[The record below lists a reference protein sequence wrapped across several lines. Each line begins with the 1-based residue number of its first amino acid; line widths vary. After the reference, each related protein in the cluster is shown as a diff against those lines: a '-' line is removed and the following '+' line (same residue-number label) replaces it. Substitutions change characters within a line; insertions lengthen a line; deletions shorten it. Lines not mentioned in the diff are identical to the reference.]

1 MNSRRAPATISALG
15 ATTGAVALVLGAW
28 CGSAFASADVQA
40 PRSELVSHTETSL
53 HEILGDAEIA
63 SPAIRTIDAPAKQK
77 DEGGKEDVTISESET
92 PEIATRLPGVS
103 ASDSPRFRRQMYRTD
118 I

>member
-1 MNSRRAPATISALG
+1 VNSRRAPATISALG

-40 PRSELVSHTETSL
+40 PR
-53 HEILGDAEIA
+53 DDEIA
-63 SPAIRTIDAPAKQK
+63 SAAIRTIDAPAKQK

>member
-1 MNSRRAPATISALG
+1 MKTRRAAATISALS
-15 ATTGAVALVLGAW
+15 ATGAVALVLGAW
-28 CGSAFASADVQA
+28 CGPAFASADVQA
-40 PRSELVSHTETSL
+40 PHPELVSHTEASL
-53 HEILGDAEIA
+53 NDILGDDEIA
-63 SPAIRTIDAPAKQK
+63 SAAIRTIDAPAKQK
-77 DEGGKEDVTISESET
+77 DKGEKEDVTISKSET